1 MEQRKH
7 AIVTGANA
15 GIGFASAKAL
25 LEKGYKISMF
35 CRDLGKADAAKRA
48 LIALTKNDQIDIFQ
62 VDFASMESIEK
73 ACNAFKKSYFK
84 LDVLLNNAGATFAD
98 FELSE
103 DGIERT
109 MAVNHFGYFAMTYH
123 ILRLLLNNNSR
134 IVNVSSKA
142 HYGGQIDFDKINTKE
157 AYSVF
162 KQYENSK
169 LANVLFTKYLADK
182 LQDKGVTVNCL
193 HPGVVKTKI
202 GNKAGNKFF
211 GFVWSLFSSFGLSI
225 EKGAATSIYLAS
237 SLEVATI
244 SGMYFD
250 KCVAY
255 KGSELS
261 RDVSLQNAFWNWSE
275 EKSNL
280 RWKI

>member
-1 MEQRKH
+1 ML
-7 AIVTGANA
+7 V
-15 GIGFASAKAL
+15 
-25 LEKGYKISMF
+25 
-35 CRDLGKADAAKRA
+35 
-48 LIALTKNDQIDIFQ
+48 
-62 VDFASMESIEK
+62 
-73 ACNAFKKSYFK
+73 
-84 LDVLLNNAGATFAD
+84 NNAGATFAN

-103 DGIERT
+103 NGIEKT
-109 MAVNHFGYFAMTYH
+109 MAVNHFGYFATTYH
-123 ILRLLLNNNSR
+123 LLPLLKKGAR

-261 RDVSLQNAFWNWSE
+261 RDEKLQEQFWQWSE
-275 EKSNL
+275 KVSNIN
-280 RWKI
+280 WFF

>member
-1 MEQRKH
+1 MKH

-15 GIGFASAKAL
+15 GIGFATTKAL
-25 LEKGYKISMF
+25 LEKGFKISMF
-35 CRDLGKADAAKRA
+35 CRDLEKAEAAKKE
-48 LIALTKNDQIDIFQ
+48 LVTLTKNDQIDIFQ
-62 VDFASMESIEK
+62 VDYASLKSIEA
-73 ACNAFKKSYFK
+73 ACKEFTSKYSK
-84 LDVLLNNAGATFAD
+84 LDVLVNNAGATFAG
-98 FELSE
+98 FELTE

-109 MAVNHFGYFAMTYH
+109 MAVNHFGYFVMTYY
-123 ILRLLLNNNSR
+123 ILPLLLNNNSR

-142 HYGGQIDFDKINTKE
+142 HFGGQIDFDKINTKE

-182 LQDKGVTVNCL
+182 LQDKGVAVNCL

-211 GFVWSLFSSFGLSI
+211 GLVWSLFSSFGLSI
-225 EKGAATSIYLAS
+225 DKGAATSIHLVS
-237 SLEVATI
+237 SPEVADTT
-244 SGMYFD
+244 GMYFD
-250 KCVAY
+250 KCIGY

-261 RDVSLQNAFWNWSE
+261 RDVSLQAAFWHWSE
-275 EKSNL
+275 KKSNL
-280 RWKI
+280 NWEF